1 VSALRVLPGRLAV
14 CRLPAG
20 TPTELPAARPVSALV
35 VRAGE
40 LTVVCGEDHAPA
52 GARVQGGWRALEV
65 AGPFELTGVTGV
77 LAGLAAPLARAGI
90 SIFAMATFDTD
101 VLLVQE
107 DALEHAVAALRAAGH
122 RVDDP
127 AA

>member
-1 VSALRVLPGRLAV
+1 VSALVVLPGRLAV
-14 CRLPAG
+14 CRLPEDADAALR
-20 TPTELPAARPVSALV
+20 PARPVSALV
-35 VRAGE
+35 RRAGE
-40 LTVVCGEDHAPA
+40 LTVVCAEDDAPA

-77 LAGLAAPLARAGI
+77 LAGLAAPLAQAEV

-107 DALEHAVAALRAAGH
+107 DALDRALTALRAAGH
-122 RVDDP
+122 TVERR
-127 AA
+127 